1 MTKKAGRIKR
11 LRKHLKDRPK
21 TRKAIGVILIVLGVL
36 ALITPLTPGSWL
48 ALIGME
54 FLEIRSAFLE
64 KLKERFSKK

>member
-1 MTKKAGRIKR
+1 MRESPRRALIDWSRLGRAVNFY
-11 LRKHLKDRPK
+11 
-21 TRKAIGVILIVLGVL
+21 KAIGVILIVLGVL